1 MSSSAGA
8 LLLVRG
14 DAPGQERH
22 QHVLEGREVADQVE
36 RLEDEADLLAA
47 IEVLHGLGHGDQV
60 LAVHQDLAAGSAGRC
75 APSRYR
81 SVLLPEPL
89 GPTMNANRPRSIRQ
103 LMPRRASTQRVPLRY
118 DFQTFTTSI
127 IGWPQCDPIRMASM
141 GTSRAARQAG

>member
-1 MSSSAGA
+1 MASDMVTRFWPFTRISPLDGRSS
-8 LLLVRG
+8 
-14 DAPGQERH
+14 
-22 QHVLEGREVADQVE
+22 
-36 RLEDEADLLAA
+36 
-47 IEVLHGLGHGDQV
+47 
-60 LAVHQDLAAGSAGRC
+60 

-103 LMPRRASTQRVPLRY
+103 LIPRKASTQRMPLRN

-127 IGWPQCDPIRMASM
+127 IGWPQWDPIRMASM